1 MRKDITIVAEAREK
15 LGKGHSGRLRV
26 AGHSPGTV
34 YGPGKDPISVT
45 VSPKEINKVLHSASG
60 HNTIFYL
67 EVGGEKTPV
76 MIVDWQNDPV
86 KGKLLHVDLKR
97 IDMDKRIRVKVPV
110 RTHGEPKGVKTQG
123 GIHDVITRE
132 IEIECLPDEIPEH
145 FDVEVGELLIGQSI
159 RASDLPMTG
168 SMKLIAP
175 PDTVISH
182 VTSLRPEETAAPAAE
197 GAAAATA
204 EPEVIKKGKK
214 EAEGEAPAGDK
225 GGDKKAKK

>member
-15 LGKGHSGRLRV
+15 LGKGHNGRLRA
-26 AGHSPGTV
+26 AGRSPGTV
-34 YGPGKDPISVT
+34 YGPGQDPISVA
-45 VSPKEINKVLHSASG
+45 VSPKDINKILHSASG

-67 EVGGEKTPV
+67 EVAGEKTPV

-97 IDMDKRIRVKVPV
+97 IDMNKRIRVKVPV

-132 IEIECLPDEIPEH
+132 IEIECLPEEIPEH

-159 RASDLPMTG
+159 RAADLPMTG
-168 SMKLIAP
+168 SMKLVAP

-182 VTSLRPEETAAPAAE
+182 VTSLRPETAAATEE
-197 GAAAATA
+197 GAAAAA

-214 EAEGEAPAGDK
+214 EAEGEAPAA
-225 GGDKKAKK
+225 DKKAKK

>member
-15 LGKGHSGRLRV
+15 LGKGPSGRLRA
-26 AGHSPGTV
+26 AGHSPATV

-45 VSPKEINKVLHSASG
+45 VSPKDINKVLHSASG

-67 EVGGEKTPV
+67 QVAGEKTPV

-97 IDMDKRIRVKVPV
+97 IDMAKRIRVKVPV

-123 GIHDVITRE
+123 GIHDVVTRE
-132 IEIECLPDEIPEH
+132 VEIECLPDEIPEH
-145 FDVEVGELLIGQSI
+145 FDVDVTELLIGQSI

-168 SMKLIAP
+168 SMKLMAP

-182 VTSLRPEETAAPAAE
+182 VTSLRPEEAAAPAEE
-197 GAAAATA
+197 GAAAAA

-214 EAEGEAPAGDK
+214 EAEGEAPAA
-225 GGDKKAKK
+225 DKKAKK

>member
-15 LGKGHSGRLRV
+15 LGKGPSGRLRA
-26 AGHSPGTV
+26 AGLSPATV
-34 YGPGKDPISVT
+34 YGSGKEPISVT

-67 EVGGEKTPV
+67 QVNGEKTPV

-123 GIHDVITRE
+123 GLHDVVTRE
-132 IEIECLPDEIPEH
+132 IEIECLPEEIPEH
-145 FDVEVGELLIGQSI
+145 FDVDVTELLIGQSI
-159 RASDLPMTG
+159 RAADLPITG

-182 VTSLRPEETAAPAAE
+182 VTSLRAEEAAATTEE
-197 GAAAATA
+197 GAAAA

-214 EAEGEAPAGDK
+214 EAEGEAA
-225 GGDKKAKK
+225 GDKKAKK

>member
-1 MRKDITIVAEAREK
+1 MRKDITITADAREK
-15 LGKGHSGRLRV
+15 LGKGNSGRLRTS
-26 AGHSPGTV
+26 GHSPATV
-34 YGPGKDPISVT
+34 YGPGKDPISVA

-86 KGKLLHVDLKR
+86 KGQLLHVDLKR
-97 IDMDKRIRVKVPV
+97 IDMEKRIRVKVPV
-110 RTHGEPKGVKTQG
+110 RTHGEAKGVKTQG
-123 GIHDVITRE
+123 GIHDFITRE
-132 IEIECLPDEIPEH
+132 VEIECLPDDIPEH
-145 FDVEVGELLIGQSI
+145 FDVDVTELLIGQSI

-168 SMKLIAP
+168 TMKLIAP

-182 VTSLRPEETAAPAAE
+182 VTSLRPEETAAAEEAAPAA
-197 GAAAATA
+197 A

-225 GGDKKAKK
+225 KAKK

>member
-15 LGKGHSGRLRV
+15 LGKGASGRLRA
-26 AGHSPGTV
+26 AGHSPATV
-34 YGPGKDPISVT
+34 YGPGKDPMSVT

-97 IDMDKRIRVKVPV
+97 IDMAKRIRVKVPV

-123 GIHDVITRE
+123 GIHDVVTRE

-145 FDVEVGELLIGQSI
+145 FDVDVTELLIGQSI

-168 SMKLIAP
+168 SMKLMAP

-182 VTSLRPEETAAPAAE
+182 VTSLRAEEAAAPAEE
-197 GAAAATA
+197 GAAAAA

-214 EAEGEAPAGDK
+214 EAEGEAPAA
-225 GGDKKAKK
+225 DKKAKK